1 MGAPHLR
8 PRSCGHLPRF
18 PNTQA
23 LRHFALVLV
32 VDFRSALGRLRPH
45 GGSHRA
51 VLPNR
56 HRVRIVDIYPR
67 EMNCDYA
74 PTSTR
79 LSTTA
84 SLASSRESEIDMPN
98 PFHVTYLLPP
108 AFERL
113 VESLREIAIAS
124 ARAKAIMERISAPQG
139 LPITLDEMPKN
150 EAWRQLERECR
161 PTCDLCCHYQA
172 HPPRCQLSKRS
183 ISPKQYSCKKYSPKH
198 NHRK

>member
-67 EMNCDYA
+67 EMI
-74 PTSTR
+74 TSEAM
-79 LSTTA
+79 SMTTIVGM
-84 SLASSRESEIDMPN
+84 SEP
-98 PFHVTYLLPP
+98 
-108 AFERL
+108 
-113 VESLREIAIAS
+113 
-124 ARAKAIMERISAPQG
+124 
-139 LPITLDEMPKN
+139 
-150 EAWRQLERECR
+150 
-161 PTCDLCCHYQA
+161 
-172 HPPRCQLSKRS
+172 
-183 ISPKQYSCKKYSPKH
+183 
-198 NHRK
+198 

>member
-1 MGAPHLR
+1 MRKNYITLH
-8 PRSCGHLPRF
+8 RF
-18 PNTQA
+18 CSYKEYEQYMSGSSLHNHTD
-23 LRHFALVLV
+23 HY
-32 VDFRSALGRLRPH
+32 H
-45 GGSHRA
+45 GGKGGSLSRGFCFFMGD
-51 VLPNR
+51 
-56 HRVRIVDIYPR
+56 VDG
-67 EMNCDYA
+67 
-74 PTSTR
+74 
-79 LSTTA
+79 
-84 SLASSRESEIDMPN
+84 EIDMPN

-139 LPITLDEMPKN
+139 LLITLDEMPKN